1 MTQATCPPVLT
12 QFNSSDSVRPSP
24 YLPRPWVLP
33 TGEKNSTWVYYTA
46 SRSKRNQ
53 ARFERS
59 PTNRGNLFTTGSF
72 LSSASSNCA
81 KGTKTRLQMLTRYN
95 TESPRRAGTTEPTWG
110 TCSPPAEH
118 PLLGGQHPSS
128 GPGVFLL
135 TTGIRNPPGIPVSIH
150 SAPPTKQV
158 RPTVPT
164 MLPQSQYPKASRTA
178 DVPWHRGKGGPLR
191 RPSL

>member
-1 MTQATCPPVLT
+1 M
-12 QFNSSDSVRPSP
+12 
-24 YLPRPWVLP
+24 LP

-53 ARFERS
+53 ARFGRS

-81 KGTKTRLQMLTRYN
+81 KGTKTQLQMLTRYN

-150 SAPPTKQV
+150 SAPTLPPHQASQTYGAHDAASV
-158 RPTVPT
+158 TVPE
-164 MLPQSQYPKASRTA
+164 SQP
-178 DVPWHRGKGGPLR
+178 HGR
-191 RPSL
+191 RPLAPGQRRPPQETKPLKCTVSVGKISVW

>member
-1 MTQATCPPVLT
+1 M
-12 QFNSSDSVRPSP
+12 
-24 YLPRPWVLP
+24 LP

-53 ARFERS
+53 ARFGRS

-81 KGTKTRLQMLTRYN
+81 KGTKTQLQMLTRYN

-135 TTGIRNPPGIPVSIH
+135 TTGIRNPPGIRFHPLCPH
-150 SAPPTKQV
+150 SAPPPSKSDLRCPRCCLSHSTRKPAAQ
-158 RPTVPT
+158 PTSPGT
-164 MLPQSQYPKASRTA
+164 RAKEAPSGDQAFEMYSQC
-178 DVPWHRGKGGPLR
+178 GKN
-191 RPSL
+191 